1 MSTQTVDLSRMTSLL
16 AAIAKQLDI
25 ITRHILPVAPNY
37 RYPLKNY
44 WEFNWDGIDAIVLK
58 RDDEGPTLVKW
69 GNYTWK
75 RRSGGGKFGTAVWFS
90 RPDGKDENG
99 DTCYRRLVTFK
110 DWSDPEP
117 MDGRAATNGQTA
129 AGDSHQT
136 SPTKS
141 EPPPAVVMN
150 GKNGNHHANSASKV
164 APIASALPAT
174 PAAEWEKYARQT
186 SDPVLFDKCFFNANP
201 SWQQTAMVT
210 RIRDHIG
217 DIAVIG
223 GDRMYDA
230 LSTYTTEYR
239 KQRPMHDA
247 DTANSLALQEAW
259 QVVATADTPLDIL
272 PVTA

>member
-1 MSTQTVDLSRMTSLL
+1 MTTQPLDLSRMTSLL

-37 RYPLKNY
+37 RYPLKKY
-44 WEFNWDGIDAIVLK
+44 WQFNWDGIDAIVLK
-58 RDDEGPTLVKW
+58 RDEEGPTLVKW

-99 DTCYRRLVTFK
+99 ETRYRRLVTFK

-117 MDGRAATNGQTA
+117 IDARAANGQATS
-129 AGDSHQT
+129 GSSHQT
-136 SPTKS
+136 SSVKPK
-141 EPPPAVVMN
+141 PPSIAKMN
-150 GKNGNHHANSASKV
+150 GNGKQRANGSSKTAPV
-164 APIASALPAT
+164 AATLPAT

-186 SDPVLFDKCFFNANP
+186 NDPVLFDKCFFNANP
-201 SWQQTAMVT
+201 AWQQMAMVT
-210 RIRDHIG
+210 RIRDLVG
-217 DIAVIG
+217 DIAVVG

-230 LSTYTTEYR
+230 LSVYTTEYR

-247 DTANSLALQEAW
+247 DTANSLALQEAR
-259 QVVATADTPLDIL
+259 QVVATADAELDAL